1 MSDFR
6 MPFLGADMEG
16 GKVVEWLKKPGD
28 KVEHGEIIA
37 VVETEKG
44 AIEIEVFEDGV
55 LADIVADVGDYRD
68 VGDLLAHIGNAG
80 GETKPDTARTEPAP
94 PAAQSTPAA
103 PTPPQPEPQAAPV
116 PRQKK
121 GKRPRVSP
129 VALKRAE
136 ELGIDL
142 TSLTGTG
149 HEGAITLEDVEKS
162 VATAKAPAKAKPGS
176 KAEGTRGIDLDRMRS
191 AIAAAMTHSKREV
204 PHYYVSATIDVT
216 KAMDWLTDYNKAVSV
231 AERVLPA
238 VLLIKATALAL
249 KEVPSLNGTW
259 DDSEFKKADAVN
271 VGIAISLRGGGL
283 AAPAI
288 LETDRHAIGELM
300 KKLRDL
306 TGRVRLGNMR
316 GSEIGGG
323 TFTVSSVGEGN
334 IENVIPIIY
343 PPQVGILGL
352 GSIMERPWI
361 VDGKVCSRQVVTATL
376 AGDHRVTD
384 GRIGARFLEKL
395 DRLLQEPETL

>member
-68 VGDLLAHIGNAG
+68 VGDLLAHIDSAG
-80 GETKPDTARTEPAP
+80 GETKPDTTRTEPAP
-94 PAAQSTPAA
+94 PAAQTVPAT
-103 PTPPQPEPQAAPV
+103 PTPPQPQAAPA
-116 PRQKK
+116 PQQKK
-121 GKRPRVSP
+121 SKRPRVSP

-149 HEGAITLEDVEKS
+149 HEGAITLEDVEQS
-162 VATAKAPAKAKPGS
+162 VATAKAPPKAKPEIE
-176 KAEGTRGIDLDRMRS
+176 AEGTRGIDLDRMRS
-191 AIAAAMTHSKREV
+191 AIAAAMAHSKREV

-216 KAMDWLTDYNKAVSV
+216 KAMDWLTDYNNTVGV
-231 AERVLPA
+231 TERALPA

-249 KEVPSLNGTW
+249 REVPSLNGTW
-259 DDSEFKKADAVN
+259 GDSEFKKADAIN

-288 LETDRHAIGELM
+288 LETDHHSISELM
-300 KKLRDL
+300 EKLRDL

>member
-28 KVEHGEIIA
+28 KVEHGEVIA

-68 VGDLLAHIGNAG
+68 VGDLLALIDSAG
-80 GETKPDTARTEPAP
+80 GETKPDTTRAE
-94 PAAQSTPAA
+94 
-103 PTPPQPEPQAAPV
+103 PTPPTAQTVPATSTPPKTAPAPQ
-116 PRQKK
+116 RKK
-121 GKRPRVSP
+121 GTRPRVSP

-136 ELGIDL
+136 ELGVDL
-142 TSLTGTG
+142 TTITGTG

-162 VATAKAPAKAKPGS
+162 MATAKAPAKAKPES

-191 AIAAAMTHSKREV
+191 AIAAAMAHSKREV

-216 KAMDWLTDYNKAVSV
+216 KAMDWLTDYNNTVGV
-231 AERVLPA
+231 TERVLPA
-238 VLLIKATALAL
+238 VLLIKAAALAL
-249 KEVPSLNGTW
+249 REVPSLNGTW
-259 DDSEFKKADAVN
+259 GDSEFKKADAIN

-288 LETDRHAIGELM
+288 LETDHHSISELM
-300 KKLRDL
+300 EKLRDL